1 MVNCHCIIL
10 IVINFSQSSL
20 GCYIDFGLGPLWL
33 DILVLKLNNLLW
45 S

>member
-1 MVNCHCIIL
+1 MVNCHCIIF
-10 IVINFSQSSL
+10 IVINFSRVLL
-20 GCYIDFGLGPLWL
+20 GCDIDFGLGSEL

>member
-1 MVNCHCIIL
+1 MLKCHCIIFIL
-10 IVINFSQSSL
+10 INFSRVLL
-20 GCYIDFGLGPLWL
+20 GCYIDFGPGSEL